1 MSIIE
6 TTNFGYPAGTAGA
19 ERDGYFHRLSEA
31 QEIALS
37 TVQRWVVDNEI
48 NMSILSSF
56 ALHPVLTLLRYLR
69 GNSFDP
75 EKTIEHIKR
84 SCKWR
89 KSMGMDELIVADPE
103 LVLGFPMS
111 DFMSNFPHFHAGYDL
126 SGRPVMYKQ
135 YSLIDATT
143 LMRKTDL
150 EQLLKYHV
158 WEQEVCMRLC
168 KEQSLKT
175 GYIVETTTTILD
187 LKDMRLAQ
195 VNKDFLAFVK
205 AIAAVD
211 SKYYPETLGKMFVIN
226 APSAFPFVWRMVKL
240 WLDADVASKIQVMS
254 GPREWLPVLSE
265 CIGLENI
272 PSNYGGKAK
281 PLDVSAHPY
290 EEAMSLIKNSEN
302 SRQPTTLTGVGLG
315 STSSEAGVASSTFR
329 MPSVSNGVEP
339 TMLRRTL
346 SMSRDEEEVG
356 SYQSLSD
363 HHFCDAKE
371 AASQNSSS
379 NPHALHSMPQIPET
393 TLQSVEWDEELAY
406 LRTLQTPSSRSL
418 QEDSAS
424 TRVNQAGATGMLS
437 RLLSVDP
444 LWIFDFALSQFS
456 PSQLRRYLGSS
467 LKLHM
472 CMAIGL
478 LILAAYSITTT
489 RWVSAIAQLQMWT
502 GIVVLLVS
510 TAMITM
516 NFAGFL
522 GWWYQNKPLLFMYG
536 ACQSV
541 AAVVYLSISLASLLY
556 ATSPEISSYS
566 KAAIVSAI
574 SNEKNRLE
582 AENLLHTY
590 NVFLGVSSFIAFVFT
605 LVPTGLSFAYSR
617 RFGYQIGTHNRQH
630 QLRIVLKVCQGISVV
645 AALCMIIYGGRCLDY
660 LFAIAFDSTV
670 FPIFGLVY
678 GGVAILICASLGVW
692 VSETSRPEV
701 VSLYYKLCQPL
712 LIVILF
718 VVAAV
723 SLGAIPGLGVAVNS
737 QFSQLLVPHSD
748 TSEDELA
755 LAIQTQLLV
764 AGILSIFVCLFQ
776 ITSLITAYKIW
787 RLMPDRRDAAKEA
800 GGKKESGGRRIC
812 FNLRNFNDVTKALR
826 GIYRDPAYQQSACC
840 FWGALMG
847 IFNIFF
853 NGTYAILGGH
863 FAKAKNSQNVWA
875 TAAWRAFSRADERY
889 QLGDSFLVCSNAL
902 NALVTGPLLLV
913 YAWATYV
920 KAPFRHVSGIV
931 ACLLMLY
938 QEVAFYSM
946 SINDGLG
953 NFHRDSPESLS
964 AVIIPGVVFL
974 VVFPVLVLHREVL
987 ASSASTSRSDTLE
1000 LIVGIDLDSSVEG
1013 RGSTAWGG
1021 SQANGETTSITSSI
1035 VLSHRGQTS
1044 RVTPPDSRHNT
1055 TRGARSLS
1063 LGAAIS
1069 LHEGSVLG
1077 APLRKHFFSRGT
1089 RESTGSSTDK
1099 TDTTRVRG
1107 RSSSSFAMNI

>member
-1 MSIIE
+1 MSGVD
-6 TTNFGYPAGTAGA
+6 TTNFGYPAGSVGA
-19 ERDGYFHRLSEA
+19 EHDGYYHRLSEA
-31 QEIALS
+31 QELALS
-37 TVQRWVVDNEI
+37 TVQRWAVDNEI
-48 NMSILSSF
+48 NMSVLSLF

-69 GNSFDP
+69 ANSFDS

-89 KSMGMDELIVADPE
+89 ESMAMDELVVADPE
-103 LVLGFPMS
+103 LLLGFPMS

-143 LMRKTDL
+143 LLRKTDL
-150 EQLLKYHV
+150 EHLLKYHV
-158 WEQEVCMRLC
+158 WEQENCMRLC
-168 KEQSLKT
+168 REQSLKT
-175 GYIVETTTTILD
+175 GYIVETTTTVLD
-187 LKDMRLAQ
+187 LKDMRLSQ

-254 GPREWLPVLSE
+254 GPREWLPVLTE
-265 CIGLENI
+265 CIGLENV

-302 SRQPTTLTGVGLG
+302 SRTLTGVGLG
-315 STSSEAGVASSTFR
+315 STSSEAGHASSTLR

-339 TMLRRTL
+339 LLRSF
-346 SMSRDEEEVG
+346 SMSRDEEDAG
-356 SYQSLSD
+356 SCQSLSD
-363 HHFCDAKE
+363 HHFCDAME

-393 TLQSVEWDEELAY
+393 DSRLQSVEWDEELAY
-406 LRTLQTPSSRSL
+406 LRTLQTPSLRNL
-418 QEDSAS
+418 QEDSAT
-424 TRVNQAGATGMLS
+424 TRVKQAGDTGMLS

-478 LILAAYSITTT
+478 LILAAYSVTTT

-502 GIVVLLVS
+502 GVVTLLIS
-510 TAMITM
+510 TAMIVT

-541 AAVVYLSISLASLLY
+541 AAFVYLSISLASLLY
-556 ATSPEISSYS
+556 ATSPEISAYS
-566 KAAIVSAI
+566 KAALSAI
-574 SNEKNRLE
+574 SNETNRSK

-605 LVPTGLSFAYSR
+605 LVPTGLAFAYSR
-617 RFGYQIGTHNRQH
+617 RFGYQIGIHNRQH

-678 GGVAILICASLGVW
+678 GGVAILICAAAGIW
-692 VSETSRPEV
+692 VSETSRPAV
-701 VSLYYKLCQPL
+701 VSWYFKLCQPL
-712 LIVILF
+712 LIAILF

-787 RLMPDRRDAAKEA
+787 RLMPVPRDAAKEA
-800 GGKKESGGRRIC
+800 GGKRESGGRWFW
-812 FNLRNFNDVTKALR
+812 FNSRNLNDVAKGLR
-826 GIYRDPAYQQSACC
+826 RIYRDPAYQQSGCI
-840 FWGALMG
+840 FWGGLMG
-847 IFNIFF
+847 IYNIFF
-853 NGTYAILGGH
+853 NGTYAILGSH

-931 ACLLMLY
+931 ACILMLY

-953 NFHRDSPESLS
+953 NFHRDSPDSLS
-964 AVIIPGVVFL
+964 AVIIPAVFFL
-974 VVFPVLVLHREVL
+974 IVFPALVLQREVL

-1000 LIVGIDLDSSVEG
+1000 IIVGIDLDSPVEG
-1013 RGSTAWGG
+1013 RGSTVWGG
-1021 SQANGETTSITSSI
+1021 SQTNGETTSITSSI
-1035 VLSHRGQTS
+1035 ILSNRGQKS
-1044 RVTPPDSRHNT
+1044 MATPPEALHNT

-1077 APLRKHFFSRGT
+1077 APPRKPFFSRET
-1089 RESTGSSTDK
+1089 RESTGSSPNRTDA
-1099 TDTTRVRG
+1099 TRLRG
-1107 RSSSSFAMNI
+1107 RSSMTV